1 MAANHE
7 STGEDRRR
15 ARRRLWLALVAL
27 ALLGAG
33 VGIGLLSSSGDDGE
47 EVKPPAP
54 PTTVSRPSSTTTA
67 TQAPVTCT
75 LPGGGTAAR
84 AEPATAPRTLME
96 AVGIRAAG
104 VATQGRP
111 SGVPDCAENVVFSFT
126 GIGTDAPGTVPGAQV
141 EYRDAVSLS
150 GPSGEPVSVAGN
162 VFLVVRFEPAQNHT
176 DDGAGPLAPVQVTGA
191 GTVLVRE
198 IRQIEDFE
206 GIVVY
211 AIGLDRQV
219 PFSVGR
225 GTGSSIWISI
235 GS

>member
-1 MAANHE
+1 MAASQG
-7 STGEDRRR
+7 STGDDRGRGRR
-15 ARRRLWLALVAL
+15 WLLLALVAL

-33 VGIGLLSSSGDDGE
+33 VGIGFLLSDDDGE
-47 EVKPPAP
+47 EVTPATS
-54 PTTVSRPSSTTTA
+54 TTVSQPASTTTV

-75 LPGGGTAAR
+75 LPGGGTTAR
-84 AEPATAPRTLME
+84 TEPATAPRTLME

-126 GIGTDAPGTVPGAQV
+126 GIGTDAPGTVPEALV
-141 EYRDAVSLS
+141 EYRDASKLS
-150 GPSGEPVSVAGN
+150 GPSGDPISVAGN
-162 VFLVVRFEPAQNHT
+162 AFLIARFEPSQNHT

-191 GTVLVRE
+191 GTALVRE
-198 IRQIEDFE
+198 VRQIEDFE

-225 GTGSSIWISI
+225 GAGSTIWISI